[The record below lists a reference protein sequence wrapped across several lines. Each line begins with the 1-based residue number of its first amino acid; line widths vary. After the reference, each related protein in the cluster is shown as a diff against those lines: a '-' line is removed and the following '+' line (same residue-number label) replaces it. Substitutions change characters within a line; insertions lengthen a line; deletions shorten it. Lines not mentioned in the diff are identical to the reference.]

1 MTHASAFARLA
12 LVGAGHPALIVRRA
26 GLLRWSGRLVSFGP
40 WLPPMMIARSL
51 LSIVFMSHSVCSSD
65 AKRLARAAASERPP
79 DHTSAG
85 RRVKAGMSRAP
96 GDGMHAKHQESIT
109 TARLDAVTG
118 GVKLTP
124 SELQTLKNLWN
135 IASPRAKDFLKKVSR
150 MTAGEIDRL

>member
-1 MTHASAFARLA
+1 
-12 LVGAGHPALIVRRA
+12 
-26 GLLRWSGRLVSFGP
+26 
-40 WLPPMMIARSL
+40 
-51 LSIVFMSHSVCSSD
+51 
-65 AKRLARAAASERPP
+65 
-79 DHTSAG
+79 
-85 RRVKAGMSRAP
+85 
-96 GDGMHAKHQESIT
+96 MHAKHQESIT